1 MTEDLKNLENDAD
14 GMATYDYIV
23 NHVGTC
29 REVMPALVE
38 NMLRADVSGQFLASS
53 ARFLAA
59 VDREAFEPWLAP
71 LIEGTIE
78 KDREHRYIGSL
89 LEAQGEGR
97 QFPPHLQASVPYGY
111 LKKSRQNEQ

>member
-1 MTEDLKNLENDAD
+1 
-14 GMATYDYIV
+14 
-23 NHVGTC
+23 
-29 REVMPALVE
+29 MPALVE

-89 LEAQGEGR
+89 LEALWGADYHDRAEELR
-97 QFPPHLQASVPYGY
+97 EKDDNFRRIYKRVFPTGI
-111 LKKSRQNEQ
+111 